1 MAQRVTVVLILLAAA
16 QLALAT
22 STLSFSNDTY
32 EVQLLVNSRD
42 EITDFRLYG
51 GAGLIRM
58 AGWEDFRDLY
68 YDPAKQTLRLVVPAS
83 GGAPRVALDV
93 RGKKAIL
100 TLSARRIKL
109 KGDWV
114 M

>member
-1 MAQRVTVVLILLAAA
+1 MRRAVLLTLFAAA

-51 GAGLIRM
+51 DAGLIRM
-58 AGWEDFRDLY
+58 AGREDFQDLH
-68 YDPAKQTLRLVVPAS
+68 YDPARQTLRLVVPAG
-83 GGAPRVALDV
+83 GGAPRVALEV

-100 TLSARRIKL
+100 TLGARRIKL